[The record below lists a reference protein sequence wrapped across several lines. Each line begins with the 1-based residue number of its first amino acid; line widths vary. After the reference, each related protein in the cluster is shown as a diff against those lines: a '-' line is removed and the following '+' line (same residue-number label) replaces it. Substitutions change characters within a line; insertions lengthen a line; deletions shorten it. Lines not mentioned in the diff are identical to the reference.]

1 MIVKPSPF
9 TPLCNIKIV
18 EQAQKFLPKGVL
30 QVVVGDDQLGPWVTE
45 HPGIQ
50 KVSMLYSILRDKCLL
65 SLFLSPILAQISFT
79 GSTATGKLVAR
90 SCAATLKRMT
100 LELGGNDPAII
111 CPDVD
116 IASCAPQVLFG
127 AMMNSAQFCS
137 ASKRVYVSFLLESKI
152 LSL

>member
-50 KVSMLYSILRDKCLL
+50 RSVCCTQFFETNVSYHSFFLQSLRR
-65 SLFLSPILAQISFT
+65 SPS
-79 GSTATGKLVAR
+79 
-90 SCAATLKRMT
+90 
-100 LELGGNDPAII
+100 
-111 CPDVD
+111 
-116 IASCAPQVLFG
+116 QVQPLPE
-127 AMMNSAQFCS
+127 N
-137 ASKRVYVSFLLESKI
+137 
-152 LSL
+152 